1 MTKSKG
7 GYKIRDDGKL
17 DTGRPTKL
25 TPETID
31 KLRTAFLMGCSD
43 IEACLYADIS
53 KTALYNYQAKNPD
66 FVDQKEQWKEQLT
79 LKART
84 VIANALNNKDE
95 NTAKWYLERK
105 AKNEFSTKVENET
118 TINGIETALVVWK

>member
-1 MTKSKG
+1 MLNQLEQQLK
-7 GYKIRDDGKL
+7 RAN
-17 DTGRPTKL
+17 PQ
-25 TPETID
+25 
-31 KLRTAFLMGCSD
+31 A
-43 IEACLYADIS
+43 
-53 KTALYNYQAKNPD
+53 YQEFQKAKQNNEDPNEYLNKVVNN
-66 FVDQKEQWKEQLT
+66 FNNDQKEQWKEQLT